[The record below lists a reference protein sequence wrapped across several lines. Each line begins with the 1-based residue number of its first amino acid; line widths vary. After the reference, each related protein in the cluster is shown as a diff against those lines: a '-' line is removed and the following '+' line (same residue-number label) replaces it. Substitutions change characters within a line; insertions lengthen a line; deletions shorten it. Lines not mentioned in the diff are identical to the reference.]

1 MKASIL
7 CSDYPST
14 TQSIQLISKDDKSNI
29 KLEVIT
35 ELIDEVATK
44 ILVITTSV
52 VGTDKTDTT
61 IMKLNK
67 DDSTDLTIA
76 IKNLISLM

>member
-14 TQSIQLISKDDKSNI
+14 TQSIQLISEDDKSNI

-35 ELIDEVATK
+35 ELIDEVAT
-44 ILVITTSV
+44 
-52 VGTDKTDTT
+52 DKTDTT
-61 IMKLNK
+61 IIKLNK
-67 DDSTDLTIA
+67 DDSMDLTIE